1 MKCEL
6 YHDNFQNFKRYNVPK
21 AQLVIADIPY
31 NIGADAYAS
40 NPMWYQGGDNKNGES
55 KLAKQSFFHTD
66 GTFKIAEYMHFCN
79 RLLKKEPKEK
89 GQAPAMIVFCA
100 FEQMQTVIE
109 YGKRYGFAK
118 SYPLFFCKNYS
129 AQVLKANMKIVGA
142 TEFAVVLY
150 RDKLPKFR
158 NVGEDGGKHMVFDW
172 FRWERDSRKE
182 YPKIHPTQKPVGVLK
197 RLIEVFTDPR
207 RRGDRPGGRERHH
220 ITRRLRAGA
229 QRLRVRGGQEFLR
242 GGERKDAR
250 TDLDGDNDNLTT
262 GCGRAVRAARPCRL
276 KRDLFPAVP
285 ERISVAAEGPQWAG
299 IPAVS

>member
-6 YHDNFQNFKRYNVPK
+6 YHDNFQNFKRYNIPK

-40 NPMWYQGGDNKNGES
+40 NPMWYKDGDNRNGES

-79 RLLKKEPKEK
+79 RMLRKEPKEK

-109 YGKRYGFAK
+109 YGKRYGFMK

-158 NVGEDGGKHMVFDW
+158 NVGEDGNKHMVFNW
-172 FRWERDSRKE
+172 FPWERDSRSE
-182 YPKIHPTQKPVGVLK
+182 CPKIHPTQKPISVLK
-197 RLIEVFTDPR
+197 RLISVFTDPSDVVIDPCA
-207 RRGDRPGGRERHH
+207 GSGS
-220 ITRRLRAGA
+220 TLRAAYELGRNAYGFEVDKGFYMAAKKQMLAPLLEEPA
-229 QRLRVRGGQEFLR
+229 QMRIGGM
-242 GGERKDAR
+242 
-250 TDLDGDNDNLTT
+250 T
-262 GCGRAVRAARPCRL
+262 
-276 KRDLFPAVP
+276 
-285 ERISVAAEGPQWAG
+285 
-299 IPAVS
+299 